1 MTLGNQRVLVVDDE
15 APLRMLVEQILKR
28 MGLRVLTAV
37 DGEEAVACFRA
48 HADEI
53 TFVILD
59 LTMPK
64 MDGYTFM
71 AHLQEE
77 EATRDIPV
85 MVLTGREGMKDTFQM
100 FTNVVDFVPKP
111 FDIKELRA
119 RIQAVLDK
127 GKPR

>member
-1 MTLGNQRVLVVDDE
+1 MSKILVVDDE
-15 APLRMLVEQILKR
+15 KETVELLRLLLDKESHE
-28 MGLRVLTAV
+28 VLTALG
-37 DGEEAVACFRA
+37 GEEALALLKRQVP
-48 HADEI
+48 HL
-53 TFVILD
+53 ILLD
-59 LTMPK
+59 VTMPK

>member
-1 MTLGNQRVLVVDDE
+1 MGKILVVDDE
-15 APLRMLVEQILKR
+15 KETVELLRLLLDKDSHE
-28 MGLRVLTAV
+28 VLTALG
-37 DGEEAVACFRA
+37 GEEALALLKRQVP
-48 HADEI
+48 HL
-53 TFVILD
+53 ILLD
-59 LTMPK
+59 VTMPK

-127 GKPR
+127 GQPR

>member
-1 MTLGNQRVLVVDDE
+1 MGKILVVDDE
-15 APLRMLVEQILKR
+15 KETVELLRLLLDKESHE
-28 MGLRVLTAV
+28 VLTALG
-37 DGEEAVACFRA
+37 GEEALALLKRQVP
-48 HADEI
+48 HL
-53 TFVILD
+53 ILLD
-59 LTMPK
+59 VTMPK

-119 RIQAVLDK
+119 RIQAVLDN

>member
-1 MTLGNQRVLVVDDE
+1 MGKILVVDDE
-15 APLRMLVEQILKR
+15 KETVELFRLLLDKESHE
-28 MGLRVLTAV
+28 VLTALG
-37 DGEEAVACFRA
+37 GEEALALLKRQVP
-48 HADEI
+48 HL
-53 TFVILD
+53 ILLD
-59 LTMPK
+59 VTMPK

>member
-1 MTLGNQRVLVVDDE
+1 MGKILVVDDE
-15 APLRMLVEQILKR
+15 KETVELLRLLLDKESHE
-28 MGLRVLTAV
+28 VLTALG
-37 DGEEAVACFRA
+37 GEEALALLKRQVP
-48 HADEI
+48 HL
-53 TFVILD
+53 ILLD
-59 LTMPK
+59 VTMPK